1 MVTIELR
8 VMPGVRD
15 RTHVGQPLHAVDLQ
29 EREKLLNA
37 PSRMPNRQEF
47 QLHRFRNPFHSVLN
61 EIQQTLPGYV
71 SPHVTFRGDGVSLNG
86 RAEASNSRS
95 LVMPYEYDL
104 FASATY
110 GDHSELLNSVL
121 ERRLTLPYE
130 QAEGR

>member
-47 QLHRFRNPFHSVLN
+47 
-61 EIQQTLPGYV
+61 
-71 SPHVTFRGDGVSLNG
+71 
-86 RAEASNSRS
+86 
-95 LVMPYEYDL
+95 
-104 FASATY
+104 
-110 GDHSELLNSVL
+110 
-121 ERRLTLPYE
+121 
-130 QAEGR
+130 